1 MRRKVVKNLK
11 GASGITLI
19 ALVITIIVLLILAGV
34 SIAMLTGD
42 NGILKQ
48 ANKAKV
54 ETRGASVQEVRDL
67 WFIEKKLNAAKSL
80 DEVLQGLRDQ
90 DLLTDE
96 EVAEV
101 KETGQVTIGSRT
113 IVFGK
118 DIELVARVI
127 YDNYEDKY
135 AIAVGFKDY
144 QVNSDWKSKLGT
156 DEQLGGEIT
165 DPSGNKAVITTANID
180 IGDYGYN
187 LFESYAYIYEITKN
201 GEYTFSFLGKDGQ
214 TGNITVTIDENNP
227 CIVFDENFN
236 SITLI
241 AGINNFIAPEK
252 ARTENAIYREEYTG
266 PKNFDMTD
274 RISEDDGYNFKNG
287 VKELELSIGKHFD
300 ANVILTYDGKEYT
313 TKADFWIPN

>member
-113 IVFGK
+113 IEFGGGNV
-118 DIELVARVI
+118 ELVAKI
-127 YDNYEDKY
+127 KNNQEDGSY
-135 AIAVGFKDY
+135 TIGIGFKQYQVDTDY
-144 QVNSDWKSKLGT
+144 TKITGELKLKYVESKSEEEKEKLFIELYNIESYEKFENIEDIFQYEYESGLTTKICTTLDELAIEWNCNSVEELIAFSVNSDIEFWKQKLEISDTDIISGT
-156 DEQLGGEIT
+156 II
-165 DPSGNKAVITTANID
+165 DPEGMSEFITTED
-180 IGDYGYN
+180 IIVSN
-187 LFESYAYIYEITKN
+187 
-201 GEYTFSFLGKDGQ
+201 FSGK
-214 TGNITVTIDENNP
+214 
-227 CIVFDENFN
+227 
-236 SITLI
+236 
-241 AGINNFIAPEK
+241 
-252 ARTENAIYREEYTG
+252 
-266 PKNFDMTD
+266 
-274 RISEDDGYNFKNG
+274 RI
-287 VKELELSIGKHFD
+287 I
-300 ANVILTYDGKEYT
+300 
-313 TKADFWIPN
+313 